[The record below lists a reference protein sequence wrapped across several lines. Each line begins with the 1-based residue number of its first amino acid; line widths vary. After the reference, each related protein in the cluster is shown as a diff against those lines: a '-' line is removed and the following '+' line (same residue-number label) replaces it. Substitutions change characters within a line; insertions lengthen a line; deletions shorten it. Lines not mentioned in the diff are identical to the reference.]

1 MGQIWDRQRR
11 VWLDEK
17 VPETQWRFR
26 PILPVLFYTGKASW
40 KPPLTITALMDV
52 PAPLERFIPRHDTLF
67 FNLKTTD
74 PEELVAEGHPFGWA
88 LRVIQK
94 EDATK
99 EEFSEALKEA
109 VFNLD
114 KLPEEERNQW
124 AKLMWYLVLLIIH
137 RRDEEERPEM
147 ISVLNETVKD
157 RNRREEVLKM
167 GRTAAQALIE
177 EGKEIGIALGIEQG
191 ALRARQED
199 LLKFMQARFI
209 HVPSTVEQK
218 ILAIQDMD
226 KLSTLIEHIA
236 RADNINEI
244 HVE

>member
-1 MGQIWDRQRR
+1 
-11 VWLDEK
+11 
-17 VPETQWRFR
+17 
-26 PILPVLFYTGKASW
+26 
-40 KPPLTITALMDV
+40 MDV
-52 PAPLERFIPRHDTLF
+52 PEPLERFVPQHDTLF

-74 PEELVAEGHPFGWA
+74 PGELVAEGHPFGWA

-114 KLPEEERNQW
+114 RLPEEERNQW

-177 EGKEIGIALGIEQG
+177 EGEERGAIRTRQEVLLELMQDKFGSVPGNVEEQIQAIRDMNRLRELTRRVPKANSVDEIGIE
-191 ALRARQED
+191 
-199 LLKFMQARFI
+199 
-209 HVPSTVEQK
+209 
-218 ILAIQDMD
+218 
-226 KLSTLIEHIA
+226 
-236 RADNINEI
+236 
-244 HVE
+244 